1 MNGATS
7 YHPLITDYSSNWM
20 SPELLLAICV
30 YLYGIYAATCMYVEG
45 EHDKYKLM
53 IWASPQYIFMY
64 GNTCYVTCVNTYK
77 AVPVSHCGCLVG
89 VRLMYVWNLN

>member
-1 MNGATS
+1 MQLRCT
-7 YHPLITDYSSNWM
+7 
-20 SPELLLAICV
+20 
-30 YLYGIYAATCMYVEG
+30 YVEG
-45 EHDKYKLM
+45 EYDKYKLM

-89 VRLMYVWNLN
+89 VRLMYVCMKPKLKPLALVVFAVGL